1 MAIPSVTPPLARRNR
16 AGAQLLAFM
25 AGVFLLAGAAFF
37 LYLFF
42 FTNTLPL
49 GGPDMRSWQV
59 SPDFTTISDGHYRWT
74 ISYETPVDGV
84 YRGLVRHATP
94 DRMGL
99 FPLISHDI
107 LVTSG
112 DYADAQR
119 VQTSVDVLL
128 HRFTW
133 RAPAGGTLTGRI
145 NLLHT
150 VPYSPEIYQQLL
162 QIRPGDQVVITG
174 REVARIN
181 AFDLKA
187 NRDIGYWQDDGCN
200 TLVVT
205 GVEWIKNQ

>member
-1 MAIPSVTPPLARRNR
+1 MSDTRYRSSSLQL
-16 AGAQLLAFM
+16 GAF
-25 AGVFLLAGAAFF
+25 LAGTGLLFAVGLF
-37 LYLFF
+37 LYMFF
-42 FTNTLPL
+42 FTNLVPL
-49 GGPDMRSWQV
+49 GGPAMAQWQV
-59 SPDFTTISDGHYRWT
+59 SPDFATISDGSYRWA
-74 ISYETPVDGV
+74 ISYESAGDSQ

-99 FPLISHDI
+99 YPLISHDI

-112 DYADAQR
+112 DYADYQR
-119 VQTSVDVLL
+119 VSTSVDILL

-133 RAPAGGTLTGRI
+133 RTANSQTLNGRI

-150 VPYSPEIYQQLL
+150 VPYSPQVYQLL
-162 QIRPGDQVVITG
+162 LKVRPGDQVVITG

-205 GVEWIKNQ
+205 DVQWVK